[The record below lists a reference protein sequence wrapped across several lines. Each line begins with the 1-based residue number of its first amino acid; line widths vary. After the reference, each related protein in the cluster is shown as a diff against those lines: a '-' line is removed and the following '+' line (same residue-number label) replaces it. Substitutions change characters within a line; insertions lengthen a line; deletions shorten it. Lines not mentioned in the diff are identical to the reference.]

1 MRKHIIITLLIGFAM
16 VACKQNDKETELKL
30 KEMEYELAKLKHQEG
45 EKTKSEQPSSVQAEQ
60 TNPTQSSGS
69 LDSEVPYSYAYITS
83 SNVIFRSSHS
93 TNSASLGKFKTNER
107 VEIID
112 EYNPDNSNEAIT
124 RRTVQ
129 LYDDNGRTVYK
140 LNPGKAVQ
148 IVDEYDVSYRVSFK
162 DSRYGKL
169 YAEVNADDLEFIS
182 GDKWYKVRRT
192 DGRIGWVFSK
202 FVSR

>member
-1 MRKHIIITLLIGFAM
+1 MKKHIIITLLIGLTM
-16 VACKQNDKETELKL
+16 VACKKNDKDTELKL

-45 EKTKSEQPSSVQAEQ
+45 EKTKSEQTSSVHTEQ
-60 TNPTQSSGS
+60 TNSTQSRGS
-69 LDSEVPYSYAYITS
+69 LNSEISYSYAYITS

-93 TNSASLGKFKTNER
+93 TNSASLGKFKSNER
-107 VEIID
+107 VEILD
-112 EYNPDNSNEAIT
+112 EYSPDNSNEAIT
-124 RRTVQ
+124 RHTVQ

-182 GDKWYKVRRT
+182 GDKWYKVRRA